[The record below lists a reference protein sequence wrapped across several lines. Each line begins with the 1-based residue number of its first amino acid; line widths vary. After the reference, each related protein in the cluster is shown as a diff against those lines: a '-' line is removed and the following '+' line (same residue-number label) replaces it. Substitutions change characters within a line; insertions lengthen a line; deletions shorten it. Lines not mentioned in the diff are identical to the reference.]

1 MKSMFS
7 RQFPSALLILL
18 LLGVAFIPGVV
29 PTVSAAAPQQ
39 ADPSDLPTIVL
50 VHGAWADGTGWQS
63 IIPRLQRA
71 GYKVIAVQ
79 NPLTSLADD
88 VATTKRVID
97 AQTGPVVVVGHSYGG
112 AVMTGAAAGNENVK
126 ALVYIAA
133 FAPAAGEPIGAQLG
147 TYPNEL
153 PTAFVPDAA
162 GFVYLDPAKFRD
174 FFAADLSAS
183 KAAVMAATQKP
194 ANGHIFEESLEAAAW
209 ETIPSWATV
218 ATEDKTLNPDM
229 IRFYAERMGATTVE
243 IESSHVAFISHP
255 VATVKLIE
263 EAVQATME

>member
-1 MKSMFS
+1 MKHTRT
-7 RQFPSALLILL
+7 RQLPLVLVILV
-18 LLGVAFIPGVV
+18 LLGVAFIPGLVS
-29 PTVSAAAPQQ
+29 TVYAASAAQ
-39 ADPSDLPTIVL
+39 AEGDKPTIVL

-71 GYKVIAVQ
+71 GYPVIAVQ

-88 VATTKRVID
+88 VATTQRVLDGIE
-97 AQTGPVVVVGHSYGG
+97 GPIVVVGHSYGG

-133 FAPAAGEPIGAQLG
+133 FAPDAGEPLGALLE

-153 PTAFVPDAA
+153 PTAFVVDAA
-162 GFVYLDPAKFRD
+162 GFVYLDPAKFHD
-174 FFAADLSAS
+174 FFAADLSAT

-209 ETIPSWATV
+209 HDIPSWAMV
-218 ATEDKTLNPDM
+218 ATEDKILNPEM
-229 IRFYAERMGATTVE
+229 IRFYAERAGATIVE
-243 IESSHVAFISHP
+243 IESSHVAFISKP
-255 VATVKLIE
+255 TAAFQLIE
-263 EAVQATME
+263 EAVTATAE